1 MKRFLSAL
9 SVSVLSMVLLVA
21 CSETA
26 EPVSDTENKQS
37 DKNASNKSELTIKEV
52 YEKMMSASEDINSM
66 VMDMEMEQEIIEG
79 DNEPV
84 STQSTIHSKVVQ
96 EPIGL
101 EQKVKMTIEDQTIE
115 TEQYITEEGFF
126 MYDPAQKMWMKYSEG
141 HEDLMAQLQ
150 ADAGL
155 DQTQTLGELQ
165 SFIEDFTFKQNDDEF
180 ILTLDAD
187 DEKFNSIVQEEL
199 SSSSVDMENVED
211 IEINGIE
218 YEIFV
223 DKKTYLPNQMNIV
236 MNINM
241 SADGQKVTLKQDI
254 DTVYSD
260 YNSIESISIPEEALK
275 EAVELEM

>member
-1 MKRFLSAL
+1 MKRIFSAL
-9 SVSVLSMVLLVA
+9 SVSILSMVLLVA

-26 EPVSDTENKQS
+26 EPVSEQENKQANKNS
-37 DKNASNKSELTIKEV
+37 DKSELTIKEV
-52 YEKMMSASEDINSM
+52 YEKMMDASEDIDSF

-84 STQSTIHSKVVQ
+84 PTQSTIHSKVVQ

-101 EQKVKMTIEDQTIE
+101 EQKVNMTIDGQTIE
-115 TEQYITEEGFF
+115 TEQYFTKEGFY
-126 MYDPAQKMWMKYSEG
+126 MYDPGQDMWMKYSEG

-150 ADAGL
+150 ADSGL
-155 DQTQTLGELQ
+155 DQTQTLSELQ
-165 SFIEDFTFKQNDDEF
+165 TFIEDFTFEQTNEEF

-187 DEKFNSIVQEEL
+187 DEKFNSLVQQEL
-199 SSSSVDMENVED
+199 SSGAVEMNEVKD

-223 DKKTYLPNQMNIV
+223 DKKTYLPSQMNII

-241 SADGQKVTLKQDI
+241 TSEGQKVTLKQNI
-254 DTVYSD
+254 DTTYSD
-260 YNSIESISIPEEALK
+260 YNSLNAISIPKEAI
-275 EAVELEM
+275 ENAVELEM